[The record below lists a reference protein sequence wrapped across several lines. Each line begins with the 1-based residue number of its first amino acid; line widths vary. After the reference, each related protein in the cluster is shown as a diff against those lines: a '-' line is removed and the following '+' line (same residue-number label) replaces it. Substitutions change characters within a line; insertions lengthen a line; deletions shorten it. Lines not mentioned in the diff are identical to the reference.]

1 MRVLVLSLFV
11 GVALAAPQ
19 GYNYQLNPGA
29 NHNAGFPFEQ
39 LQRFANQQGHS
50 ELSIGQANGNNGS
63 PLQLGQQ
70 LSSYEQHQ
78 QVQQPQQ
85 QVLTTEH
92 LQPPALPQPQ
102 LQLQPQPQL
111 APQPQPQPLPQLAPQ
126 PQPQLL
132 PQLAPQP
139 QPQPLPQLAPQPQPQ
154 LLPQLAPQPQP
165 QPLPQLAP
173 QPQPQLL
180 PQLAPPLQRQ
190 PLPQLAPQPQPQP
203 LPQLAPQ
210 PQPQLLPQLAPQPQP
225 QPLPQLA
232 PQPQPQPL
240 PQLAPQPQPQL
251 LPQLSPQLPPQPQP
265 HFQPTN
271 AHINVPAP
279 AKYKKEFYYLSAPR
293 ENFELPHDFQDQLKS
308 FKKNLRVI
316 FVKAPEHTG
325 IENAA
330 LQLVKQSRQSNTVVY
345 VLTKQHNAADL
356 AKKLDQLRVT
366 APQKPEVV
374 FVKYR
379 TPEEAELAQRTIQ
392 SQYESLDG
400 PNYFNYEGSV
410 PTHNFIG
417 STEAKGPK
425 KVATNEAVASPLD
438 YLPPA
443 E

>member
-1 MRVLVLSLFV
+1 MTGQLNVGVLEQLRLSLFV

-19 GYNYQLNPGA
+19 GYNYQVNPGA
-29 NHNAGFPFEQ
+29 NNNAGFPFEQ

-63 PLQLGQQ
+63 PLQLVQQ

-78 QVQQPQQ
+78 QVQQLQQ
-85 QVLTTEH
+85 QALIAEQ
-92 LQPPALPQPQ
+92 LQPPALPHPQ
-102 LQLQPQPQL
+102 LPLQPQ
-111 APQPQPQPLPQLAPQ
+111 PQPQPQPLLQLTS
-126 PQPQLL
+126 
-132 PQLAPQP
+132 
-139 QPQPLPQLAPQPQPQ
+139 
-154 LLPQLAPQPQP
+154 
-165 QPLPQLAP
+165 
-173 QPQPQLL
+173 
-180 PQLAPPLQRQ
+180 
-190 PLPQLAPQPQPQP
+190 
-203 LPQLAPQ
+203 
-210 PQPQLLPQLAPQPQP
+210 QPQP

-240 PQLAPQPQPQL
+240 PQLAPQPQPQPL
-251 LPQLSPQLPPQPQP
+251 LQLAPQLPPQPQP
-265 HFQPTN
+265 HFQP
-271 AHINVPAP
+271 AHVNVPAP
-279 AKYKKEFYYLSAPR
+279 AKYKKEFYFLSSPR

-330 LQLVKQSRQSNTVVY
+330 LQLVKQSQQSNTVVY

-417 STEAKGPK
+417 STEAKGPQ
-425 KVATNEAVASPLD
+425 KVATKEAVASPLD